1 MIVLAGVIGFVP
13 MVTVAVEA
21 DTSGTGGNT
30 VDNSCLGYV
39 PADSVGVAGVLVKS
53 FDCHCGVEPE

>member
-1 MIVLAGVIGFVP
+1 MIVSAGVTAFVP

-21 DTSGTGGNT
+21 DTSGTGGST
-30 VDNSCLGYV
+30 VDSSLGHV
-39 PADSVGVAGVLVKS
+39 PAGSVGVVGVLVKS